1 MSEDQRFAEGRPD
14 VLTFT
19 TDVLTDDITFA
30 GEIMAKLNIASTSTD
45 ADFAVKLIDVYP
57 EDFKPAEKKD
67 GVIYGNYHQMV
78 RSEIMPARFRN
89 SREKAEAL
97 VPNQKTAVNF
107 RLQDVVHTFKKG
119 HKIQIQI
126 SSTWF
131 PLFAINPQ
139 KFMENPNFATK
150 EDYTKAFIKVFDD
163 SAIEVEVLK

>member
-19 TDVLTDDITFA
+19 TEALTEDLTLA
-30 GEIMAKLNIASTSTD
+30 GEIMAKLNIASSSTD
-45 ADFAVKLIDVYP
+45 ADFAVKLIDIYP

-97 VPNQKTAVNF
+97 IPNQKTAVNF
-107 RLQDVVHTFKKG
+107 RLQDVVHTFKKDTRSRSRFLPPG
-119 HKIQIQI
+119 SLCSRSIRRNSWTIRISPRKKI
-126 SSTWF
+126 T
-131 PLFAINPQ
+131 Q
-139 KFMENPNFATK
+139 KLSLRYLMT
-150 EDYTKAFIKVFDD
+150 VR
-163 SAIEVEVLK
+163 LKWKF